1 MNTSAKFVA
10 DEDSFWYQV
19 HFDGV
24 YCVDQVMSLDSDIY
38 THTWTCLKSGC
49 GTPCEGLMCGYVD
62 ITVFNSKDKDLLKEN
77 SLNCEGLTVL
87 PANCGDGVRLS
98 VSKENAA
105 SLGYDYFEI
114 SEFSVTGRKQGNCK
128 LFGNYS
134 IILLIEFRLLE
145 NSNNCILIRHWYGL
159 VSDYPEP
166 RSYTLI
172 PEDFMIICSIFFSSE

>member
-38 THTWTCLKSGC
+38 THTWTCLENGC

-62 ITVFNSKDKDLLKEN
+62 IIVMNDSEQNLVEAMSRTCDDSWNGD
-77 SLNCEGLTVL
+77 L
-87 PANCGDGVRLS
+87 PANCGHGVKLS
-98 VSKENAA
+98 MSKENAK

-114 SEFSVTGRKQGNCK
+114 SEFSVTGRKQGK
-128 LFGNYS
+128 MLHAQSFS
-134 IILLIEFRLLE
+134 T
-145 NSNNCILIRHWYGL
+145 L
-159 VSDYPEP
+159 VARNIKS
-166 RSYTLI
+166 
-172 PEDFMIICSIFFSSE
+172 